1 MDIHTH
7 TICGVSGPCSMQTVN
22 STEAKIT
29 SYIGQITD
37 KVNQVDD
44 DTVGRINSTEAKWMP
59 DVNKYDN

>member
-1 MDIHTH
+1 
-7 TICGVSGPCSMQTVN
+7 MQTVN